1 MVLSVPSLLD
11 CWHVRDLPR
20 FRRRHAQKARS
31 PASSLGA
38 GSHTG
43 LAPGP
48 CAPAEVNRRDA
59 LGRTVLHLLAS
70 SDETEGGEYLAALLT
85 HPSVNVNVQDHE
97 SGYTAL
103 HRALYAGHLHTAIT
117 LLRRPDTDVR
127 VRDHEGLTP
136 LDLYNLTVPGTSPA
150 CADAAHGGEL
160 FVWGANRNF
169 TLGLGHADDGTRPE
183 RAALPAPRAAP
194 RDVPGACF
202 DRVRVRDVGMSRWHT
217 VVLSAQE
224 GANVYVCGIGTHGR
238 LGRLPSAQ
246 PALQALPD
254 WHEHA
259 VAVAVG
265 PDHTVLVTRGGAVYT
280 YGANRMAQLGYTVE
294 EGLGTV
300 ASSSGTVRAGK
311 APAPG
316 ASIGARHTELDVQVT
331 PRRVLGVL
339 KREQVLGAAASRLHT
354 AVYTAEGV
362 YTWGTNT
369 GQLGYDRHAAPVQVQ
384 PRRVTAV
391 SQPVVQVAASEFA
404 TACLLASW
412 DVVVLHGDA
421 HFRIAFPVPRP
432 LSDHAV
438 FRPRH
443 THPKPTIAHL
453 TCCGTTFAARSHAGD
468 VFTFALEHPAGS
480 GAKPAPPRPQLVW
493 SVRRK
498 FAAVRDVSLGP
509 DGALALCTASGHVY
523 VRGPRTETK
532 GRAARAHKFA
542 PVPYLQRAV
551 RVFTNETGSFAA
563 LAAPVRLRAI
573 AVRGAGLGAE
583 LRALLPHLGTV
594 ERAPSTPSVHSA
606 ASDAEPEASDASE
619 ASDDEVEVP
628 SHATAQALALLRAA
642 DTWRTRLTHAWPE
655 AAAAT
660 GCDAALVVEDGAVWV
675 PAHRTLLLATVPAVQ
690 RQGNGARDVYIDAPE
705 ARAADGAAPCATAAA
720 FRLHL
725 PHASLRAALFLL
737 AFLYTGSVPP
747 VWTAHLLAT
756 VVPVYG
762 AVDADALRTELRA
775 LATALGLRE
784 LAGALS
790 THVWRPP
797 PPPLAPVSDAL
808 YTCVTTH
815 DAACTC
821 THAPRDVVLHL
832 ADREVACHAVFLRR
846 SPMLAA
852 LFEWRRTRGDRGIA
866 HVDLRTQRW
875 EVVRIGL
882 HYLYTDAHLGI
893 FRGTDVGHS
902 VDQFLD
908 LVLDVLQFA
917 DELLLTRLQSL
928 CLVLLRARLKATNV
942 AALLAD
948 ARRLNAPALA
958 EVCMEYITRNLETL
972 LESGFLDDLPRAD
985 MHALEAHVQ
994 HRQDV
999 HGHRTIASDRVL
1011 ALLLKHQAYVETL
1024 DLPKPSL
1031 GLACLKV
1038 PRRAKTSPALL
1049 PADRRTPE
1057 PARAPPTP
1065 THAPSAPG
1073 DDSLLFAMDDVHE
1086 PPAAWQ
1092 TVGKP
1097 RARAAQTPRKSPAL
1111 VPSDASPDA
1120 SRRTPPA
1127 ASPLAA
1133 TPPSGVYVPPAQR
1146 AARPVQPTDILR
1158 AAGPP
1163 SVSLE
1168 TQEALARLP
1177 VTARVSQKE
1186 RKKQRAPEPAPSAPT
1201 PAWGRA
1207 SRATPS
1213 PASITVPAASSSR
1226 APRASPSALGTR
1238 PESWR
1243 PSPSGASPQWGAGAA
1258 SPPAPYVSPPTLS
1271 FAQIQQQQQTE
1282 GLRARVAMQT
1292 PTSFAQ
1298 IQHEERLAAE
1308 RRRQEQQEAEAFERW
1323 FEEESRRVQQEQQR
1337 AERAARGGRTD
1348 RGRRGRRG
1356 GHAGRGNTRGGKA
1369 PDPAT
1374 ARIDDV

>member
-1 MVLSVPSLLD
+1 M
-11 CWHVRDLPR
+11 
-20 FRRRHAQKARS
+20 
-31 PASSLGA
+31 
-38 GSHTG
+38 
-43 LAPGP
+43 
-48 CAPAEVNRRDA
+48 NRRDA

-70 SDETEGGEYLAALLT
+70 SDETEGGEYLAALLA

-103 HRALYAGHLHTAIT
+103 HRALYAGHLRTAIT
-117 LLRRPDTDVR
+117 LLRRADTDVR

-150 CADAAHGGEL
+150 RADAARGGEL

-194 RDVPGACF
+194 SDVPGACF

-217 VVLSAQE
+217 VVLSAQD

-246 PALQALPD
+246 PTLHALPD

-265 PDHTVLVTRGGAVYT
+265 PDHTVLVTRGGGVYT

-300 ASSSGTVRAGK
+300 ASSSGTVRASK

-339 KREQVLGAAASRLHT
+339 KRELVLGAAASRLHT
-354 AVYTAEGV
+354 AVYTADGV

-384 PRRVTAV
+384 PRRVTAI
-391 SQPVVQVAASEFA
+391 SQPVAQVAASEFA

-480 GAKPAPPRPQLVW
+480 GAKPLPPRPQLVW

-509 DGALALCTASGHVY
+509 DGALVLCTASGHVY
-523 VRGPRTETK
+523 ARPPRTETK
-532 GRAARAHKFA
+532 GRATRAHKFA

-551 RVFTNETGSFAA
+551 RVFTNETGSYAA
-563 LAAPVRLRAI
+563 LAAPVRLRPI

-594 ERAPSTPSVHSA
+594 ERAPSTPSVHSD
-606 ASDAEPEASDASE
+606 ASDAEQEADDASDAS
-619 ASDDEVEVP
+619 DDDADVP
-628 SHATAQALALLRAA
+628 SHATAHALALLRAA
-642 DTWRTRLTHAWPE
+642 DAWRARLTGAWPDV
-655 AAAAT
+655 AAAT
-660 GCDAALVVEDGAVWV
+660 GCDAALVVEQGSVWV
-675 PAHRTLLLATVPAVQ
+675 PAHRTLLLASVPAVQ
-690 RQGNGARDVYIDAPE
+690 RK
-705 ARAADGAAPCATAAA
+705 ADGAEVHDVHIDTAATQGA
-720 FRLHL
+720 PAEAASAPGAGHAAATLAASASLRLHL
-725 PHASLRAALFLL
+725 PHTSLRAALFLL

-747 VWTAHLLAT
+747 VWTAHVLAT
-756 VVPVYG
+756 VVPAYG
-762 AVDADALRTELRA
+762 ALDADALRTELRT
-775 LATALGLRE
+775 LAAALGLTE
-784 LAGALS
+784 LASALG
-790 THVWRPP
+790 THVWRAPP
-797 PPPLAPVSDAL
+797 APLAPVCDAL
-808 YTCVTTH
+808 YTCVATH
-815 DAACTC
+815 DAACNC

-832 ADREVACHAVFLRR
+832 ADRDVACHAVFLRR

-852 LFEWRRTRGDRGIA
+852 LFEWRRTRGDRGVV
-866 HVDLRTQRW
+866 HVDMRTQRW

-893 FRGTDVGHS
+893 FRHTDVGHTL
-902 VDQFLD
+902 DQFLD
-908 LVLDVLQFA
+908 LVLDVLQLA

-958 EVCMEYITRNLETL
+958 EVCMDYITRNLETL
-972 LESGFLDDLPRAD
+972 LESGFLDDLPLAD
-985 MHALEAHVQ
+985 MHALEAYVQ

-999 HGHRTIASDRVL
+999 YGHRTIASDRLL
-1011 ALLLKHQAYVETL
+1011 ALLLKHQAYVEAL

-1065 THAPSAPG
+1065 SHAPTPTPG

-1086 PPAAWQ
+1086 PPAASWQ

-1097 RARAAQTPRKSPAL
+1097 RTRAAQTPRKSPAL
-1111 VPSDASPDA
+1111 VPSDASPDV

-1127 ASPLAA
+1127 ASPLAH
-1133 TPPSGVYVPPAQR
+1133 TPTGVYVPPAQR
-1146 AARPVQPTDILR
+1146 AAARAVGPADVLR
-1158 AAGPP
+1158 APPAP

-1177 VTARVSQKE
+1177 LTARVSQKE
-1186 RKKQRAPEPAPSAPT
+1186 RKKQRAPEPAAPSAPP

-1207 SRATPS
+1207 ARATPS
-1213 PASITVPAASSSR
+1213 PASIAVPTASSSR
-1226 APRASPSALGTR
+1226 APRASPSALGAR

-1243 PSPSGASPQWGAGAA
+1243 PSPSGASPQWGPGAA

-1271 FAQIQQQQQTE
+1271 FAQIQQQQRTE
-1282 GLRARVAMQT
+1282 GLRAQVAMQT

-1308 RRRQEQQEAEAFERW
+1308 RRRQEQQDAEAFERW

-1337 AERAARGGRTD
+1337 AERAARGGRPD
-1348 RGRRGRRG
+1348 RGRRARRG
-1356 GHAGRGNTRGGKA
+1356 GHAGRGNARGGKA

-1374 ARIDDV
+1374 ARIDDE